1 MLSVNYKTTIR
12 RQLEHITHITPG
24 LTRVLI
30 EMDMTKI
37 KTKSNINGPN
47 ENFKN

>member
-1 MLSVNYKTTIR
+1 MLSVKYKTTII
-12 RQLEHITHITPG
+12 EHITHITPG

-37 KTKSNINGPN
+37 KTKSNINDPN

>member
-1 MLSVNYKTTIR
+1 MLNTK
-12 RQLEHITHITPG
+12 QPLEHITHITPG

-30 EMDMTKI
+30 EMDMTNI
-37 KTKSNINGPN
+37 KTKSNINDQN